1 MKESLPGVGGLLSVT
16 GGIEAKSNSV
26 IKKTFTRHVITAAH
40 CRKEFTARGEPEYL
54 YDDITVILG
63 RETFFFYISLI
74 LTLIKGKHDIS
85 DKYERGTIE
94 SKIIDFRDHDLF
106 FIRRGRGII
115 KYDIT
120 ILTLEKP
127 VDFKLYPFIR

>member
-40 CRKEFTARGEPEYL
+40 CRKEFTAHGEPEYL

-63 RETFFFYISLI
+63 REPFFFYISLI
-74 LTLIKGKHDIS
+74 LTLII
-85 DKYERGTIE
+85 
-94 SKIIDFRDHDLF
+94 
-106 FIRRGRGII
+106 
-115 KYDIT
+115 
-120 ILTLEKP
+120 
-127 VDFKLYPFIR
+127 

>member
-40 CRKEFTARGEPEYL
+40 CRKEFTESGEPEYL

-63 RETFFFYISLI
+63 REPFFFYISLI
-74 LTLIKGKHDIS
+74 LILPNYCNIS
-85 DKYERGTIE
+85 
-94 SKIIDFRDHDLF
+94 
-106 FIRRGRGII
+106 
-115 KYDIT
+115 
-120 ILTLEKP
+120 
-127 VDFKLYPFIR
+127 KLYFKQCGF